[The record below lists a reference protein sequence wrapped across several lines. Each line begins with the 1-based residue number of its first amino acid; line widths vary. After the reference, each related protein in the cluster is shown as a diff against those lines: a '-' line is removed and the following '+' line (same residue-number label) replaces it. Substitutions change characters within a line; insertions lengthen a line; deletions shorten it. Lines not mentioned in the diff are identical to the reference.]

1 MAKCKGCGKEI
12 VWGRTDDG
20 KNIPLDRRAPV
31 YLLVEGK
38 GDVVKVIRGG
48 GMVSHFSTC
57 PHASQ
62 FSATNRKE
70 QPK

>member
-1 MAKCKGCGKEI
+1 
-12 VWGRTDDG
+12 
-20 KNIPLDRRAPV
+20 
-31 YLLVEGK
+31 
-38 GDVVKVIRGG
+38 
-48 GMVSHFSTC
+48 MVSHFSTC

>member
-20 KNIPLDRRAPV
+20 KNIPLDPKPPV
-31 YLLVEGK
+31 YYAIEGK
-38 GDVVKVIRGG
+38 GDGMKVVRGG

-57 PHASQ
+57 PLANQ
-62 FSATNRKE
+62 EKKKG
-70 QPK
+70 QI